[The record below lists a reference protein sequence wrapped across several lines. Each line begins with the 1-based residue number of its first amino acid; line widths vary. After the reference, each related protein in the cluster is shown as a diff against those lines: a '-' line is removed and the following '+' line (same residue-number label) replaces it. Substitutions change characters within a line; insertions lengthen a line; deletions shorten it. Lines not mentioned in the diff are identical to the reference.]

1 MKAFPLPV
9 SLICATGLLCFGV
22 TAASPS
28 LCLADTGATTKETSA
43 VRYVPAATRVL
54 LLPIVN
60 LSGEKDKKQR
70 ADQTAAA
77 QKEFDK
83 QFRSRGF
90 QIVEDTETEKTLA
103 DLKIDMTDEEN
114 HNRAT
119 LYKVSEAVKA
129 DIVAF
134 AVITNVDQK
143 RVQRP
148 FGDDDHQL
156 ESRANVKIWLLDA
169 KQQQPI
175 LSGVRQE
182 AQAKN
187 ILFASFDSGARLI
200 RKAVEGAVR
209 DSLKQPLA
217 PYPVARK

>member
-1 MKAFPLPV
+1 M
-9 SLICATGLLCFGV
+9 CAAGLLCFGL
-22 TAASPS
+22 TAATPALS
-28 LCLADTGATTKETSA
+28 LADTGTASRETSA
-43 VRYVPAATRVL
+43 VRFVPATTRVL
-54 LLPIVN
+54 LLPIIN
-60 LSGEKDKKQR
+60 LSGEKDRKQR
-70 ADQTAAA
+70 ADQTAAG
-77 QKEFDK
+77 QKELDK
-83 QFRSRGF
+83 QFRGRGF
-90 QIVEDTETEKTLA
+90 QIVEDGDVEKTLA
-103 DLKIDMTDEEN
+103 DLKIDLTDEEN
-114 HNRAT
+114 HNRAN
-119 LYKVSEAVKA
+119 LYKIGEAVKA

-156 ESRANVKIWLLDA
+156 ESRANIKIWLLDA
-169 KQQQPI
+169 RQQQPI

-209 DSLKQPLA
+209 DSLKDPLA